1 MVDLD
6 LEKISYTGI
15 RRSKET
21 LEFLK
26 VQAKEIFEECR
37 IEWMG
42 KHNCEEQDDPELYC
56 EFEREAIK
64 KFKKYVWNWF
74 NDICD
79 QLCFNFDHSQYPP
92 SICGIF
98 QSILS
103 EAVASVELWQI
114 SEEIMRDVYSEWEK
128 KTLL

>member
-6 LEKISYTGI
+6 LEKITYAGI

-26 VQAKEIFEECR
+26 GQAKEIFEECR
-37 IEWMG
+37 IDWIN
-42 KHNCEEQDDPELYC
+42 KHSAEEHKDEELYC
-56 EFEREAIK
+56 EFEREAHK
-64 KFKKYVWNWF
+64 KFKKYIWNWF
-74 NDICD
+74 NDICQ
-79 QLCFNFDHSQYPP
+79 QLYCSFDYSKYPP

-98 QSILS
+98 ESILT
-103 EAVASVELWQI
+103 EAVASIDLWQI
-114 SEEIMRDVYSEWEK
+114 SEEIMGDVYSEWEK